1 MWRPIK
7 NNPAARP
14 LHLLKMMATRLRRM
28 ILLFGRHMWRPY
40 AGYGTQCNHR
50 IISMLE
56 ITTSTEMQA
65 RALELQRAGT
75 AIAFVPTMG
84 ALHEG
89 HLSLMKLAKQK
100 SPGAT
105 LVVSIF
111 VNPAQ
116 FGKNEDLAQSP
127 RPLARDRELCE
138 KAGVDILF
146 RPPPQQIYPHG
157 YATFVEP
164 GDLGNRFE
172 GAIRPGHFRGVAT
185 VVLKLF
191 NLVQPDVAL
200 FGQKDAQQVAVLKQ
214 MARDLSLPV
223 ELLIGPTTRELD
235 GLALS
240 SRNVYLNPGEREAAP
255 CLNLA
260 LRAGAALIRGGERKG
275 DSVRSAME
283 KIVRAQPLA
292 RLDYAEVVRA
302 ASFSPLD
309 DLAGEMLLIIAA
321 KFGNTRL
328 IDNEPVSV

>member
-1 MWRPIK
+1 
-7 NNPAARP
+7 
-14 LHLLKMMATRLRRM
+14 
-28 ILLFGRHMWRPY
+28 
-40 AGYGTQCNHR
+40 
-50 IISMLE
+50 MLE
-56 ITTSTEMQA
+56 ITAPAEMQQH
-65 RALELQRAGT
+65 ALELKRGGT
-75 AIAFVPTMG
+75 PVAFVPTMG
-84 ALHEG
+84 ALHDG
-89 HLSLMKLAKQK
+89 HLSLMKLAKQQ
-100 SPGAT
+100 SPGGK

-116 FGKNEDLAQSP
+116 FGKNEDLANYP

-138 KAGVDILF
+138 QAGVDLLF
-146 RPPPQQIYPHG
+146 RPSANDIYPPG
-157 YATFVEP
+157 FATFVEP
-164 GDLGNRFE
+164 GPLGSLFE

-191 NLVQPDVAL
+191 NLVQPDVAV

-214 MARDLSLPV
+214 LVRDLSIPV
-223 ELLIGPTTRELD
+223 ELLIGSTHRELD

-240 SRNVYLNPGEREAAP
+240 SRNVYLNPAEREAAP

-302 ASFSPLD
+302 GNFSPLD
-309 DLAGEMLLIIAA
+309 ELKGEMLLIIAA

-328 IDNEPVSV
+328 IDNEPVTIA